1 MKKLLFIDRDGTL
14 VIEPPI
20 DYQLDSL
27 EKLEFYPKVMRN
39 LGFIRS
45 KLDFDFV
52 MVTNQ
57 DGLGTASFP
66 EETFWPAHNLMMKTL
81 EGEGITFDDICIDRS
96 MPDDNAPTRKPRT
109 GMLAKYLDNPDY
121 DLSHSFVIGDRPTD
135 VELAKNLGCRAIL
148 LQDDTASLKPVSEG
162 GGAACDGLE
171 DYCALATRD
180 WDKVAEFLFAGE
192 RTAEVRRTTKETDIY
207 VSLNLDGNGHCDIA
221 TGLGFF
227 DHMLEQIGKHGGMD
241 LTIRVKGDLE
251 VDEHHTI
258 EDTALALGDCL
269 YQALG
274 SKRGIER
281 YGYALPMDDCLCQ
294 VCLDFGGR
302 PWLVWD
308 AGFKREKIGDMPT
321 EMFLHFFK
329 SLSDAA
335 RMNLNVKAEGQNEH
349 HKIEGI
355 FKALARA
362 LKMAVKGIFIT
373 LNCQAR
379 KECCRIVQTTAAK
392 LLHTFCRATA
402 DVLQSYCRCIAEFC
416 SCISLINR

>member
-1 MKKLLFIDRDGTL
+1 MKKVLFIDRDGTL
-14 VIEPPI
+14 VIEPPV

-39 LGFIRS
+39 LGFVRS
-45 KLDFDFV
+45 KLDFEFV

-57 DGLGTASFP
+57 DGLGTSSFP

-81 EGEGITFDDICIDRS
+81 EGEGITFDNICIDRS
-96 MPDDNAPTRKPRT
+96 FPEENAPTRKPRT
-109 GMLAKYLDNPDY
+109 GMLTNYINNPDY
-121 DLSHSFVIGDRPTD
+121 DLAGSFVIGDRPTD
-135 VELAKNLGCRAIL
+135 VELAKNLGCRAIF
-148 LQDDTASLKPVSEG
+148 LQDDDSLLSDELKAV
-162 GGAACDGLE
+162 
-171 DYCALATRD
+171 CALATRD

-192 RTAEVRRTTKETDIY
+192 RRATIRRTTKETDIL
-207 VSLNLDGNGHCDIA
+207 VEVDLDGSGRCDIT

-241 LTIRVKGDLE
+241 LTIRVDGDLH

-258 EDTALALGDCL
+258 EDTALALGECL

-281 YGYALPMDDCLCQ
+281 YGYSLPMDDCLCQ

-308 AGFKREKIGDMPT
+308 ADFRREKIGEMPT

-335 RMNLNVKAEGQNEH
+335 KMNLNIKAEGQNEH

-362 LKMAVKGIFIT
+362 LKMAVKRDIYHYELPSSKG
-373 LNCQAR
+373 
-379 KECCRIVQTTAAK
+379 
-392 LLHTFCRATA
+392 
-402 DVLQSYCRCIAEFC
+402 VL
-416 SCISLINR
+416 